1 MCGIIAVLRRPSSR
15 EVPDL
20 VGLNNLLDSITSS
33 LSIEDLNTLKKQV
46 DSLDFVNSQ
55 LKGLPGFLA
64 LFHNEG
70 LISQIERNLEDI
82 SEFLTNPTDLISF
95 SSDDVEALNSSL
107 TMMRDLVWSINNDR
121 IGSYKGVVDLVSKK
135 FDTSSH
141 GFSILL
147 SIQQALSGLDRLEVR
162 GRDSAGLQIL
172 VWDHDLHD
180 DEIPRDR
187 LNDPLFRSGAIRKL
201 KNGSLLFVYKVASEI
216 GDLGDN
222 TKSLRESIR
231 RDDLLSKCLTGQKVK
246 ANIIGHTRWASV
258 GIISEPNA
266 HPVESSTTDDSVVT
280 IVQNGDI
287 DNYAD
292 LIASMELEIPSGITS
307 DARVVPEIWNK
318 NKSAGIK
325 PDESFIRAV
334 GDFEGSVAIAG
345 VDASQPENIFLAV
358 KGSGQALYVGLSE
371 DAYLVASE
379 PYGLVETTNTYIR
392 VDGEEL
398 ISGSSEKG
406 QVVQLDFHSA
416 GTLEGVVR
424 KSYASEKIDL
434 CEQDLSQTEICTRDI
449 DRGSYKHYLLKEI
462 EESPSS
468 VRSTLRGRL
477 VKDLES
483 GKFTVK
489 LGNETLSEE
498 LKLDLKSGKTKK
510 IVVIGQGTAA
520 VAGKAVANAI
530 SKRLIETGINVKAKP
545 ATELSA
551 FDLSSDMSNTL
562 VGAISQSG
570 TTTDTN
576 RTVELVKARGAK
588 VIAIVNRRNSDL
600 TDRADGVLYTS
611 DGRDIEMSV
620 ASTKPFYSQVVAGYL
635 LAFSLSEVVSVNTSS
650 EQEEILDALN
660 SLPEAMEELLKLRQH
675 ISILANR
682 LAPPHRHWAVVG
694 SGGNV
699 VAAEEIRIKLSEL
712 CYKSIAS
719 DVIEDKKHIDLSSEP
734 MILVCANGIRSSIV
748 DDIAKEVA
756 IFRAHKASPI
766 VITDASPSKFP
777 EALDVISV
785 PSTYHDLAFI
795 LSTMAGHLFGYEA
808 ACSIDSQAQP
818 LRIAHSAIEKL
829 TNDRITEQS
838 DFSNDELFDC
848 LHEDILKVA
857 NFFFDELRNGRLN
870 GHLEASTSVRLAS
883 LLRYSL
889 GEVPLDV
896 YQVEFGRVGT
906 PSLVIDE
913 LAKTLVLAIE
923 ELTRPVDAIKHQA
936 KTVTV
941 GISRSDENLLE
952 VALVKEV
959 LGAGTSRDALSYE
972 TLKLLVSL
980 DIAIDEVIG
989 HTRYRIS
996 SLDQENPT
1004 LSIID
1009 RGGVSLGIKSRTE
1022 RDLEL
1027 RGTKHRVAASKKVL
1041 LTKGLRDQRTILLIP
1056 EVKDGE
1062 TIGINLLHI
1071 VLRKN
1076 LNVQE
1081 IKKVLQGYHNRY
1093 GGIQDAVRETE
1104 PSFRDDFLLEQSIE
1118 CLLIDSIDS
1127 IAESLRGLT
1136 DV

>member
-1 MCGIIAVLRRPSSR
+1 M
-15 EVPDL
+15 
-20 VGLNNLLDSITSS
+20 
-33 LSIEDLNTLKKQV
+33 
-46 DSLDFVNSQ
+46 
-55 LKGLPGFLA
+55 
-64 LFHNEG
+64 
-70 LISQIERNLEDI
+70 
-82 SEFLTNPTDLISF
+82 
-95 SSDDVEALNSSL
+95 
-107 TMMRDLVWSINNDR
+107 
-121 IGSYKGVVDLVSKK
+121 
-135 FDTSSH
+135 
-141 GFSILL
+141 
-147 SIQQALSGLDRLEVR
+147 
-162 GRDSAGLQIL
+162 
-172 VWDHDLHD
+172 
-180 DEIPRDR
+180 
-187 LNDPLFRSGAIRKL
+187 
-201 KNGSLLFVYKVASEI
+201 
-216 GDLGDN
+216 
-222 TKSLRESIR
+222 
-231 RDDLLSKCLTGQKVK
+231 
-246 ANIIGHTRWASV
+246 
-258 GIISEPNA
+258 
-266 HPVESSTTDDSVVT
+266 
-280 IVQNGDI
+280 
-287 DNYAD
+287 
-292 LIASMELEIPSGITS
+292 
-307 DARVVPEIWNK
+307 
-318 NKSAGIK
+318 
-325 PDESFIRAV
+325 
-334 GDFEGSVAIAG
+334 
-345 VDASQPENIFLAV
+345 
-358 KGSGQALYVGLSE
+358 
-371 DAYLVASE
+371 
-379 PYGLVETTNTYIR
+379 
-392 VDGEEL
+392 
-398 ISGSSEKG
+398 
-406 QVVQLDFHSA
+406 
-416 GTLEGVVR
+416 
-424 KSYASEKIDL
+424 
-434 CEQDLSQTEICTRDI
+434 
-449 DRGSYKHYLLKEI
+449 
-462 EESPSS
+462 
-468 VRSTLRGRL
+468 RSTLRGRL

-551 FDLSSDMSNTL
+551 FDLSSDMSDTL
-562 VGAISQSG
+562 VVAISQSG

-620 ASTKPFYSQVVAGYL
+620 ASTKAFYSQVVAGYL

>member
-1 MCGIIAVLRRPSSR
+1 M
-15 EVPDL
+15 
-20 VGLNNLLDSITSS
+20 
-33 LSIEDLNTLKKQV
+33 KK
-46 DSLDFVNSQ
+46 
-55 LKGLPGFLA
+55 
-64 LFHNEG
+64 
-70 LISQIERNLEDI
+70 
-82 SEFLTNPTDLISF
+82 
-95 SSDDVEALNSSL
+95 
-107 TMMRDLVWSINNDR
+107 
-121 IGSYKGVVDLVSKK
+121 
-135 FDTSSH
+135 
-141 GFSILL
+141 
-147 SIQQALSGLDRLEVR
+147 
-162 GRDSAGLQIL
+162 
-172 VWDHDLHD
+172 
-180 DEIPRDR
+180 
-187 LNDPLFRSGAIRKL
+187 
-201 KNGSLLFVYKVASEI
+201 
-216 GDLGDN
+216 
-222 TKSLRESIR
+222 
-231 RDDLLSKCLTGQKVK
+231 
-246 ANIIGHTRWASV
+246 SV
-258 GIISEPNA
+258 
-266 HPVESSTTDDSVVT
+266 
-280 IVQNGDI
+280 
-287 DNYAD
+287 
-292 LIASMELEIPSGITS
+292 
-307 DARVVPEIWNK
+307 
-318 NKSAGIK
+318 
-325 PDESFIRAV
+325 
-334 GDFEGSVAIAG
+334 
-345 VDASQPENIFLAV
+345 
-358 KGSGQALYVGLSE
+358 
-371 DAYLVASE
+371 
-379 PYGLVETTNTYIR
+379 
-392 VDGEEL
+392 
-398 ISGSSEKG
+398 
-406 QVVQLDFHSA
+406 
-416 GTLEGVVR
+416 
-424 KSYASEKIDL
+424 
-434 CEQDLSQTEICTRDI
+434 
-449 DRGSYKHYLLKEI
+449 HYLLKEI

-483 GKFTVK
+483 GNFTVK

-520 VAGKAVANAI
+520 VAGKAVANAL
-530 SKRLIETGINVKAKP
+530 SKRLIATGITVKAKP

-551 FDLSSDMSNTL
+551 FDLSSDMSDTL
-562 VGAISQSG
+562 VVAISQSG

-620 ASTKPFYSQVVAGYL
+620 ASTKAFYSQVVAGYL

-857 NFFFDELRNGRLN
+857 NFFFDEVRNGRLN

-952 VALVKEV
+952 VSLVKEV